1 MEAAAR
7 EVDSGQQCADALV
20 ASRARILTAE
30 AEQAVLVAAWADLH
44 GAPDDPEAVVARL
57 SATVLPGTEVFRRFG
72 GSGTPEVGEFAA
84 AELGVL
90 LGTSTAAAATLIADV
105 MDLRHRLPLLW
116 KAVRSGSVRV
126 WQARE
131 AAKKTRA
138 AALTREQ
145 SRGVDAATTPYLSSL
160 PWGRW
165 LGVLDANI
173 IAADPAAAQEC
184 RTAAA
189 SARFVETGQ
198 CDEFGLRTVIAR
210 ANAGDAIWFVA
221 MCDRIARIL
230 EAEGDTDPVG
240 ARRSKALRILANPAE
255 AFELLAS
262 HRDDEPS
269 YEPSEYGEPREPG
282 ESGEPGRSSEAGSGD
297 GTVGAPC
304 ATCGRSGETVLSG
317 DLTAFRKVAEIE
329 PAQLLPGAVLYLHV
343 SHESFL
349 AALAGRAEGVGR
361 MEGIGPVTVEQVQE
375 FLSHAH
381 VTLTPVIDLDEGQ
394 PVDGYEVPDRMHEQL
409 HLRSPATAFPYTPSL
424 SRRADSDHTVPYLSL
439 DRGGPLGQTRIS
451 NLGRLLRYHHRVKTH
466 GHGWVHRQPRPGVHL
481 WRTPHG
487 YWCRV
492 DHTGTHFLGKHPP
505 AELTGTPAEPT
516 ESPVERAFAQLLHTA
531 A

>member
-1 MEAAAR
+1 MEEAAR

-30 AEQAVLVAAWADLH
+30 AEQFVLVAAWADLH

-72 GSGTPEVGEFAA
+72 GPGTPEVGEFAV

-90 LGTSTAAAATLIADV
+90 LGTSTAAAATLIADA

-116 KAVRSGSVRV
+116 QEVRSGSVRV

-138 AALTREQ
+138 AGLTREQ

-165 LGVLDANI
+165 LGVLEANI
-173 IAADPAAAQEC
+173 IAADPAAAQE
-184 RTAAA
+184 RRKAAA

-221 MCDRIARIL
+221 MCDRIAQIL

-262 HRDDEPS
+262 HADDQSPAESQAEPV
-269 YEPSEYGEPREPG
+269 EPESEPTTPMT
-282 ESGEPGRSSEAGSGD
+282 GD
-297 GTVGAPC
+297 PTVF
-304 ATCGRSGETVLSG
+304 ETVAAIDPS
-317 DLTAFRKVAEIE
+317 K
-329 PAQLLPGAVLYLHV
+329 LLPGAVLYLHV

-381 VTLTPVIDLDEGQ
+381 VTLTPVIDLDEDQ

-424 SRRADSDHTVPYLSL
+424 SRRADSDHTVPFLSP

-505 AELTGTPAEPT
+505 AELTGTPAELTGTPA
-516 ESPVERAFAQLLHTA
+516 ELAGSPVERAFAQLLHTA